1 MSRATDQLALTIMAM
16 TETEQ
21 HALAAALDHQSGMH
35 DEPRM
40 RSFYGALCLV
50 VEEASAVAKVR
61 TSSLPALPE
70 IIDPF
75 EL

>member
-1 MSRATDQLALTIMAM
+1 MSRATDQLAMSIMAM

-40 RSFYGALCLV
+40 RAFYAALCIV
-50 VEEASAVAKVR
+50 VEQSAAVAKVR
-61 TSSLPALPE
+61 SSSLPS

>member
-1 MSRATDQLALTIMAM
+1 MSRATDRLALAVMAM

-40 RSFYGALCLV
+40 RSFYSALCVV

-61 TSSLPALPE
+61 SSTLPS

-75 EL
+75 EV

>member
-16 TETEQ
+16 TESEQ

-40 RSFYGALCLV
+40 RSFYNALCVV

-61 TSSLPALPE
+61 SSTLPS

-75 EL
+75 EV

>member
-21 HALAAALDHQSGMH
+21 NALAAALDHQSGMH

-40 RSFYGALCLV
+40 RSFYNALCVV
-50 VEEASAVAKVR
+50 VEESSAVAKVR
-61 TSSLPALPE
+61 SSSLPS

>member
-35 DEPRM
+35 DEIRM
-40 RSFYGALCLV
+40 RSFYSALCLV
-50 VEEASAVAKVR
+50 VEESSAVAKVR
-61 TSSLPALPE
+61 TSSLPS

-75 EL
+75 DL

>member
-21 HALAAALDHQSGMH
+21 NALAAALDHQSGRH
-35 DEPRM
+35 DEVRM
-40 RSFYGALCLV
+40 RSFYSALCLV
-50 VEEASAVAKVR
+50 VEESSAVAKVR
-61 TSSLPALPE
+61 SSSLPS

-75 EL
+75 DV

>member
-16 TETEQ
+16 TESEQ
-21 HALAAALDHQSGMH
+21 HALAAALDHQSGIH
-35 DEPRM
+35 EEPRM

-50 VEEASAVAKVR
+50 VEESAASVKVR
-61 TSSLPALPE
+61 TAGLPS

-75 EL
+75 DL

>member
-1 MSRATDQLALTIMAM
+1 MSTATDRLRLAVMAM

-21 HALAAALDHQSGMH
+21 NALAAALDHQSGMH

-40 RSFYGALCLV
+40 RAFYRALCVV
-50 VEEASAVAKVR
+50 VEESAAVAKVR
-61 TSSLPALPE
+61 NSSLPE

>member
-1 MSRATDQLALTIMAM
+1 MSRATDQLVLTIMAM

-21 HALAAALDHQSGMH
+21 NALAAALDHQSGMH

-40 RSFYGALCLV
+40 RSFYAALCLV
-50 VEEASAVAKVR
+50 VEHSAAVAKVR
-61 TSSLPALPE
+61 SSSLPS

-75 EL
+75 DV

>member
-1 MSRATDQLALTIMAM
+1 MRAFY
-16 TETEQ
+16 
-21 HALAAALDHQSGMH
+21 AALMV
-35 DEPRM
+35 
-40 RSFYGALCLV
+40 V

-61 TSSLPALPE
+61 SSSLPS

>member
-1 MSRATDQLALTIMAM
+1 MSRATDRLALSIMAM

-35 DEPRM
+35 DEARM
-40 RSFYGALCLV
+40 RAFYAALMVV
-50 VEEASAVAKVR
+50 VEEATAVAKVR
-61 TSSLPALPE
+61 SSSLPS

-75 EL
+75 EV